1 LNTNKIGIFVI
12 LSISIAAAI
21 SGTTLMNLA
30 APAFAGGDG
39 HHDDGEKKC
48 KKNGDN
54 NCNDKHKTQKI
65 KAKNECEVENKNKD
79 HSKSNDNLNELDC
92 INDAQNLNDV
102 FQALSDGGNDV
113 SPQALSDGGNDGS
126 SNATSVE

>member
-21 SGTTLMNLA
+21 SGTTLMNLV
-30 APAFAGGDG
+30 APAFAGGHD
-39 HHDDGEKKC
+39 HHGDGEKKC

-79 HSKSNDNLNELDC
+79 HGKNNDNLNELDC

-102 FQALSDGGNDV
+102 FQALSDGGND
-113 SPQALSDGGNDGS
+113 GS
-126 SNATSVE
+126 SNATSTE